1 MLAAAPLV
9 FSWMAPTPVLHRIGV
24 RAAVN
29 RMQAID
35 DHVTNTHMD
44 DEMHRMHRK
53 VMTLTSAVRE
63 AEKAVGAASVLAEME
78 VIDMAEVLRETE
90 KAKEAMAAD
99 LLEAQLENKR
109 LTEDLHTSKQE
120 SIALCRANEELS
132 TVVRLTSSDYQVGM
146 PFTHS
151 LSLCLAHARTA
162 LTAARA
168 DVAWQFR
175 RVGFRVQDLLGVI
188 VYRSLVYRVRLML
201 MVRRVLDNWKEQK
214 KLQRSAVVLADP
226 TR

>member
-1 MLAAAPLV
+1 M
-9 FSWMAPTPVLHRIGV
+9 
-24 RAAVN
+24 
-29 RMQAID
+29 
-35 DHVTNTHMD
+35 
-44 DEMHRMHRK
+44 
-53 VMTLTSAVRE
+53 
-63 AEKAVGAASVLAEME
+63 
-78 VIDMAEVLRETE
+78 
-90 KAKEAMAAD
+90 
-99 LLEAQLENKR
+99 
-109 LTEDLHTSKQE
+109 
-120 SIALCRANEELS
+120 
-132 TVVRLTSSDYQVGM
+132 VRLTSSDYQVGM